1 MWQIQVNDKD
11 VRGLTLRHTKYS
23 GDVIAEHPR
32 LQILAQRFQLGNLAK
47 QLDFLGTVRQL
58 RHATLVRADFAH
70 DARVKQSNDEF
81 RRVSAFV
88 VVGLRNCTLLPAI
101 VATHVPRQYRSEEA
115 AMA

>member
-47 QLDFLGTVRQL
+47 
-58 RHATLVRADFAH
+58 
-70 DARVKQSNDEF
+70 
-81 RRVSAFV
+81 
-88 VVGLRNCTLLPAI
+88 
-101 VATHVPRQYRSEEA
+101 
-115 AMA
+115 

>member
-11 VRGLTLRHTKYS
+11 VRGLKLRHTKYS

-58 RHATLVRADFAH
+58 RHATLVRA
-70 DARVKQSNDEF
+70 EF
-81 RRVSAFV
+81 CA
-88 VVGLRNCTLLPAI
+88 
-101 VATHVPRQYRSEEA
+101 
-115 AMA
+115 

>member
-70 DARVKQSNDEF
+70 DTRVKQSNDEF
-81 RRVSAFV
+81 GRVSAFV
-88 VVGLRNCTLLPAI
+88 VGRLAIAI
-101 VATHVPRQYRSEEA
+101 VATHVLRQYRSEEA